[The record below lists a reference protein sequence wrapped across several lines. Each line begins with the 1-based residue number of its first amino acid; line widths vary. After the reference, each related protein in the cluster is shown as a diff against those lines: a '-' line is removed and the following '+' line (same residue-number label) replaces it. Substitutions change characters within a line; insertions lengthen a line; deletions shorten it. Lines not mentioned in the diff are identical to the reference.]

1 MRTYWLIGQTSEQ
14 KQHLQNSLVL
24 LNEAAPDLISN
35 VDTES
40 FTSSPA
46 ALPILNH
53 CYLKHMQ
60 RGTTTCSSNTANQQQ
75 QQRQQ
80 RYVKTSYC
88 SCETKCIYNRR
99 SDDNVTV
106 DTIPQWKHQMDR
118 TNAVCNNSY
127 LCVCR
132 LNSSVLHT
140 TNTHRGPRSAPVI
153 TFRL

>member
-1 MRTYWLIGQTSEQ
+1 MRTYWLISQIPDQ
-14 KQHLQNSLVL
+14 QLQQNSVVV

-46 ALPILNH
+46 ALHPIINNH
-53 CYLKHMQ
+53 NYFKHLQ
-60 RGTTTCSSNTANQQQ
+60 RGGSCFSNTANQQ
-75 QQRQQ
+75 RQN
-80 RYVKTSYC
+80 YIKTAYC

-106 DTIPQWKHQMDR
+106 ESMPQRKQQMDKMN
-118 TNAVCNNSY
+118 TVSNNSY

-140 TNTHRGPRSAPVI
+140 MTTQRGPRSAPVI

>member
-1 MRTYWLIGQTSEQ
+1 MRTYWLIGQTPEHRS
-14 KQHLQNSLVL
+14 HQNSVVV

-35 VDTES
+35 VDSES
-40 FTSSPA
+40 FTSSTA
-46 ALPILNH
+46 ALNPLINH
-53 CYLKHMQ
+53 CYLKHLQ
-60 RGTTTCSSNTANQQQ
+60 RGGSSYSNNVNQY
-75 QQRQQ
+75 RS

-106 DTIPQWKHQMDR
+106 DTIPQRKQQNDK
-118 TNAVCNNSY
+118 TNTVCNNSY
-127 LCVCR
+127 LCVCP

-140 TNTHRGPRSAPVI
+140 TTNQRGPRSAPVI